1 MNRRESHNFVAG
13 WVGSKNLDSPST
25 QDGQAWCDHLG
36 LLMRKC
42 LHGFFSS
49 SILPEVVSV
58 NIVLGFVMTR
68 GVPPSICMQVAL

>member
-1 MNRRESHNFVAG
+1 
-13 WVGSKNLDSPST
+13 
-25 QDGQAWCDHLG
+25 
-36 LLMRKC
+36 MRKY

-68 GVPPSICMQVAL
+68 GVPPSIFKHVALLALCVDYLTERRVQQCTIDFDHKSAE